1 MQPCLLATL
10 LLLPLLAVT
19 SASDAAGEA
28 YLTANKA
35 KPGVVALPSGL
46 QYEVLRKGKGFKKV
60 EVRVLITRGCMLTE
74 LHSLA
79 HPAPPPSLLAHT
91 FHPVGRGPSD
101 AVCAVHVHCCVP
113 FTVQCILLLCHYM

>member
-1 MQPCLLATL
+1 MQPSLLATL

-60 EVRVLITRGCMLTE
+60 EVRVLITRP
-74 LHSLA
+74 LHVGRASFA
-79 HPAPPPSLLAHT
+79 GTPPPTVAA
-91 FHPVGRGPSD
+91 GPYFPPRWPR
-101 AVCAVHVHCCVP
+101 AQRRRVCRTCTLYAVHC
-113 FTVQCILLLCHYM
+113 TMYTLLCHYM

>member
-1 MQPCLLATL
+1 MACSPGLQHTMHPSFLSTL

-46 QYEVLRKGKGFKKV
+46 QYEVLRKGEGVKKV
-60 EVRVLITRGCMLTE
+60 EVRVFNYAVALLTE

-79 HPAPPPSLLAHT
+79 HPLPPSLLAHSL
-91 FHPVGRGPSD
+91 HPVGQGPSD
-101 AVCAVHVHCCVP
+101 AVCAVHCVPYAVHC
-113 FTVQCILLLCHYM
+113 TR

>member
-1 MQPCLLATL
+1 MQPALLATL

-60 EVRVLITRGCMLTE
+60 EVRVLITRRCIIRWRT
-74 LHSLA
+74 
-79 HPAPPPSLLAHT
+79 PPPHRRCWPILSTPLAE
-91 FHPVGRGPSD
+91 GP
-101 AVCAVHVHCCVP
+101 ATPCVP
-113 FTVQCILLLCHYM
+113 YMYTVCRALY